1 MQRMREFGNNP
12 GHDNS
17 RRMTTGYR
25 TTGKTAAREI
35 THYHSKLCTCHN
47 SPSNA
52 NTYYNNNLPTECMRL
67 NTVAVAVRPGYQKS
81 HGIGKH
87 SAAHGK
93 NAEIQHNAGC
103 QLRTGIILF
112 RNID

>member
-1 MQRMREFGNNP
+1 
-12 GHDNS
+12 
-17 RRMTTGYR
+17 
-25 TTGKTAAREI
+25 
-35 THYHSKLCTCHN
+35 
-47 SPSNA
+47 
-52 NTYYNNNLPTECMRL
+52 MRL